1 MQIAGARRMRSNR
14 RLQRSFQKKKI
25 LSSSEK
31 EQNDGRK
38 SKSITISKMKLF
50 RMSCWEE
57 DNNNNKNDSNE
68 IVNKKVIEGQQ
79 DY

>member
-1 MQIAGARRMRSNR
+1 
-14 RLQRSFQKKKI
+14 
-25 LSSSEK
+25 
-31 EQNDGRK
+31 
-38 SKSITISKMKLF
+38 
-50 RMSCWEE
+50 MSCWEE